1 MEQKES
7 YFPYPNMGI
16 SSGQDISAYNSGA
29 YPGTPVAAYTPDP
42 LAAPELGAI
51 PNAAQAVPAW
61 NEPIYEP
68 QVSGMVLRPSPGA
81 VVPPGAMPHP
91 STGPMAVTPDAT
103 GILPV
108 NMSTAGFGGSPHDST
123 AWGGQISRS
132 MSLSARPG
140 VPSPIPQAYPSQY
153 HPSPPIN
160 PEFKRRMTTPAES
173 YSGLGHVP
181 SVPQLPSTPVPVS
194 YDEAQIP
201 FTTYNMSG
209 AISGQVIVGSA
220 ADPMSLSEWE
230 DGETPSRPPPPPHH
244 RLGPK
249 ANQGAIN
256 ACLRAL
262 DRSGKPCR
270 KWERKS
276 FQLKSFTGVI
286 WQVPSWGAPPRPKPT
301 PEEEEE
307 KQKEKQATTNGEKKD
322 KEKDK
327 KSEKSEKSAKS
338 EKSEKSTSDPTE
350 AEPEAERDP
359 TPAGSMMDIDSPA
372 PVAVAS

>member
-1 MEQKES
+1 MNFFSIVHCRRRKIRCLLAPDDTQGRCENCIRLKKECHFYPVDQQPAVDKRGRPISKPETAGSDASLTTTPPLLGSGAVMEQKES

-29 YPGTPVAAYTPDP
+29 YPGTPVATYTPDP

-51 PNAAQAVPAW
+51 PNAAQAVPTW

-91 STGPMAVTPDAT
+91 STGPMTVTPDAT
-103 GILPV
+103 GIPPV
-108 NMSTAGFGGSPHDST
+108 NMSTAGFGASPHDST
-123 AWGGQISRS
+123 AWGSQISRS

-173 YSGLGHVP
+173 YSSLGHVP

-201 FTTYNMSG
+201 FTTYNIPGS
-209 AISGQVIVGSA
+209 ISGQVIVGSA
-220 ADPMSLSEWE
+220 ADPMSLSEWYSP
-230 DGETPSRPPPPPHH
+230 DSLQAHQQGFIPDQQNLMHRPP
-244 RLGPK
+244 G
-249 ANQGAIN
+249 
-256 ACLRAL
+256 
-262 DRSGKPCR
+262 
-270 KWERKS
+270 
-276 FQLKSFTGVI
+276 
-286 WQVPSWGAPPRPKPT
+286 
-301 PEEEEE
+301 
-307 KQKEKQATTNGEKKD
+307 
-322 KEKDK
+322 
-327 KSEKSEKSAKS
+327 
-338 EKSEKSTSDPTE
+338 
-350 AEPEAERDP
+350 
-359 TPAGSMMDIDSPA
+359 
-372 PVAVAS
+372 